1 MAQCQPK
8 YLQLLHLGC
17 WTLCHLWHMLQSM
30 STSRQAQERIDYRHD
45 VEFYAELDEDLSFM
59 RELEDSAGNIVQVVF
74 SWVYGFPEVVG
85 VIRDDTLCENFSHA
99 DATRWCSELK
109 E

>member
-1 MAQCQPK
+1 M
-8 YLQLLHLGC
+8 
-17 WTLCHLWHMLQSM
+17 
-30 STSRQAQERIDYRHD
+30 SRQAQERYDYLHD
-45 VEFYAELDEDLSFM
+45 EAFYDDGEDPSFM

-74 SWVYGFPEVVG
+74 TWVYGFPEVVG